1 VPPERAEAARAQMIE
16 LFPGGFE
23 ELEHA
28 DAVELVA
35 YTDAGGEERLWA
47 AFGEV
52 RSEEIAADWEE
63 RWREF
68 HRSVRVGSLW
78 IGPPWE
84 EPPADADAVVVE
96 PGRAFGTGGHATTR
110 LCLELLTDLQ
120 RGSLLDVG
128 CGSGVLS
135 IAAVRLGFG
144 PVIAVDH
151 DSAALDA
158 TARNASANRVEL
170 ELRLADALV
179 EPLPATDVAVANIA
193 RDAVER
199 LGPRLESPA
208 LVTSGYLEQDDPVLT
223 GFRREDRR
231 TAGGW
236 AADLFRREE

>member
-1 VPPERAEAARAQMIE
+1 MPPERAEAARGVMIE
-16 LFPGGFE
+16 LFPAGFE

-52 RSEEIAADWEE
+52 RSEEIARDWEE

-68 HRSVRVGSLW
+68 HRPVQVGSIW

-84 EPPADADAVVVE
+84 EPPADVDAIVVE

-110 LCLELLTDLQ
+110 LCLELLAGLE

-135 IAAVRLGFG
+135 IAAARLGFG
-144 PVIAVDH
+144 PVIAIDH

-158 TARNASANRVEL
+158 TARNASTNGVEL
-170 ELRLADALV
+170 ELRLADALA
-179 EPLPATDVAVANIA
+179 EPLPATDIAVANIA
-193 RDAVER
+193 RKAVER
-199 LGPRLESPA
+199 LGPLLDSAA
-208 LVTSGYLEQDDPVLT
+208 LVTSGYLEQDDPALP

-231 TAGGW
+231 TSGGW

>member
-1 VPPERAEAARAQMIE
+1 MLE

-52 RSEEIAADWEE
+52 RSEEVPTDWDE

-68 HRSVRVGSLW
+68 HRPVRVGSLW
-78 IGPPWE
+78 VGPPWE
-84 EPPADADAVVVE
+84 EPPPDTDAIVVD

-110 LCLELLTDLQ
+110 LCLELLADLE

-135 IAAVRLGFG
+135 IAAARLGFA
-144 PVIAVDH
+144 PVVAVDH
-151 DSAALDA
+151 DRAALDA
-158 TARNASANRVEL
+158 TARNAAANDVEL
-170 ELRLADALV
+170 ELLLADALV
-179 EPLPATDVAVANIA
+179 EPMPAADAAVANIA

-199 LGPRLESPA
+199 LGPLLDTPA
-208 LVTSGYLEQDDPVLT
+208 LVTSGYLEQDQPVLA
-223 GFRREDRR
+223 GFRREVRR
-231 TAGGW
+231 TGGGW